1 MTTLTV
7 MWLGGHKKPK
17 SGQLLRESNRRW
29 WCLDLIG
36 VVDVVSSGQF
46 LDRVE
51 DAVFRTGGKI
61 KDSIFDLAE
70 QLRRFFN
77 KMKWSQEAP
86 T

>member
-1 MTTLTV
+1 M
-7 MWLGGHKKPK
+7 
-17 SGQLLRESNRRW
+17 
-29 WCLDLIG
+29 
-36 VVDVVSSGQF
+36 VSSGQF

-61 KDSIFDLAE
+61 KDSIFDLAK